1 MLRSIGVG
9 PRVPG
14 GKMKVLVQEVRSP
27 PRQEVRSPPRQ
38 EVRSP
43 PRQGVRSPPRQEVRS
58 PPRQEVRSPPRQ
70 EVRSPPRQEV
80 RSPPRQEVRS
90 PPRQEVRPPPARQEM
105 RPPPARQEMRPAP
118 LREHRAAIATEFK
131 SLFVSMD
138 AKLDKI
144 QAVVSGQGKA
154 RAEDDRNRDK
164 GRGTP
169 AAAEDSEAS
178 LPDTDGQPVDIAV
191 SPQRER
197 SAPSEKPEHRKAV
210 TPETKAAS
218 SFDTE
223 YRAGT
228 QSKPS

>member
-1 MLRSIGVG
+1 MECRACKKKGHITKASRS
-9 PRVPG
+9 
-14 GKMKVLVQEVRSP
+14 
-27 PRQEVRSPPRQ
+27 
-38 EVRSP
+38 
-43 PRQGVRSPPRQEVRS
+43 
-58 PPRQEVRSPPRQ
+58 
-70 EVRSPPRQEV
+70 
-80 RSPPRQEVRS
+80 
-90 PPRQEVRPPPARQEM
+90 RPEGRKDKQTKWTK
-105 RPPPARQEMRPAP
+105 
-118 LREHRAAIATEFK
+118 H
-131 SLFVSMD
+131 
-138 AKLDKI
+138 LD
-144 QAVVSGQGKA
+144 VTA

-223 YRAGT
+223 YRAGNVRDIELFSIG
-228 QSKPS
+228 SKRGQHCF